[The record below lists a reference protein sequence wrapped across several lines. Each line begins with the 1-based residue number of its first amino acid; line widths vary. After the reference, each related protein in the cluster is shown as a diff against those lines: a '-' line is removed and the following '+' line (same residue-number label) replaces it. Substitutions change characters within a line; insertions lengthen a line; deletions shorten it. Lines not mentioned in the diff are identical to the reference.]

1 MNILQLVAFAMLA
14 IMVIR
19 VLIPISGNF
28 QIYIR
33 ILVGLMITIIA
44 CSQLDII
51 FNIIKDLA
59 FKIKM
64 EGTYLMII
72 FKIIGIAYIA
82 EFGYQLCKDAGEE
95 GIGNKIQFAAKVMI
109 FVVAAPIILALI
121 ELITQLI

>member
-33 ILVGLMITIIA
+33 ILVGLMITIVA